1 MNRPDM
7 CNTGE
12 YHERGI
18 WGLDGFQAEFVVDK
32 EPYAVRVPP
41 ELAEVGV
48 LTEPLSVAEKAIEEA
63 VRLQIARLPDAGGTP
78 DWLFGRRCLVA
89 GLGPIGLLAAMVLRL
104 RGAEVYGLDIVDAN
118 TARPQWLAILGGKYV
133 DARQVPPDKVDDVMG
148 PMELIFEATGVVG
161 LEFSL
166 LDALAPNGVY
176 VLTGIP
182 GGNRPLEI
190 PGAELMRQL
199 VLDNQVMV
207 GSVNAARGHY
217 QMAADDLGLARLKWG
232 NHVATLITHRHAYTG
247 FAPALNQHPADEIKS
262 VIEWA

>member
-1 MNRPDM
+1 
-7 CNTGE
+7 
-12 YHERGI
+12 
-18 WGLDGFQAEFVVDK
+18 
-32 EPYAVRVPP
+32 
-41 ELAEVGV
+41 
-48 LTEPLSVAEKAIEEA
+48 
-63 VRLQIARLPDAGGTP
+63 
-78 DWLFGRRCLVA
+78 
-89 GLGPIGLLAAMVLRL
+89 
-104 RGAEVYGLDIVDAN
+104 
-118 TARPQWLAILGGKYV
+118 
-133 DARQVPPDKVDDVMG
+133 
-148 PMELIFEATGVVG
+148 MELIFEATGVVG
-161 LEFSL
+161 LEFNL

-217 QMAADDLGLARLKWG
+217 QMAVDDLGLARLKWG